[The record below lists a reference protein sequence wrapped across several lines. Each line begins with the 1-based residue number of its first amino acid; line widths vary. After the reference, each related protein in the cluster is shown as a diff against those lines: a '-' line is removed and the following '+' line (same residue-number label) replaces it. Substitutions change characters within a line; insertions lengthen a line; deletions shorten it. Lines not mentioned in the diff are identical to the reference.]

1 MSKKVTKLLV
11 SMHLFDPISASL
23 DVTSLSRIK
32 SRPIRF
38 RRCRTCKKM
47 EGTLPIRIQ
56 SQYTVS
62 QYPFYFTGS
71 HTMKSV
77 YDIKEFD
84 RYLFVFP
91 AMISSE
97 IILKR
102 NRTMLM
108 QNLMKVCSSSFPC
121 ECFHPSS
128 FTKVG
133 NKQSCILCRLDQ
145 TPLIYLKFSQLDPL
159 STLSESKRAPS
170 YNSWRKGKRAPSYN
184 SWRKGKR
191 APSSRQKYPELYKR
205 APSYNSWRKGGKRA
219 PSYNS
224 WRTGKR
230 APSYDSWR
238 TGKKRVPSY
247 SSWSAGKRVP
257 SYNSWRKG
265 KRSLNDNI
273 KDEDKQDGLPTS
285 MADKRV
291 PTYNSWRKGKRG
303 PAYNSWRKGKRF
315 LNQLAS
321 NEPKDELSEEKKSV
335 EDDVSAI

>member
-1 MSKKVTKLLV
+1 MISKNLI
-11 SMHLFDPISASL
+11 DI
-23 DVTSLSRIK
+23 
-32 SRPIRF
+32 
-38 RRCRTCKKM
+38 C
-47 EGTLPIRIQ
+47 
-56 SQYTVS
+56 
-62 QYPFYFTGS
+62 FYFQQCS
-71 HTMKSV
+71 
-77 YDIKEFD
+77 
-84 RYLFVFP
+84 
-91 AMISSE
+91 
-97 IILKR
+97 LKKLYWR
-102 NRTMLM
+102 GIG
-108 QNLMKVCSSSFPC
+108 QCW
-121 ECFHPSS
+121 
-128 FTKVG
+128 
-133 NKQSCILCRLDQ
+133 CRLLWRYVADHFLVNVFHKLNIYVYYLAWIKNL
-145 TPLIYLKFSQLDPL
+145 LIYLKNFHSDPI

-184 SWRKGKR
+184 SWRKG
-191 APSSRQKYPELYKR
+191 KR

-265 KRSLNDNI
+265 KRSLNNNI
-273 KDEDKQDGLPTS
+273 KDEDKQDGLLTN

-335 EDDVSAI
+335 ENDVSAI

>member
-1 MSKKVTKLLV
+1 
-11 SMHLFDPISASL
+11 MHLFDPISASL

-71 HTMKSV
+71 HTLGKKVS
-77 YDIKEFD
+77 
-84 RYLFVFP
+84 
-91 AMISSE
+91 MISKNLIDICLYFQQWSPQKSYWRG
-97 IILKR
+97 IGQCWCRILWR
-102 NRTMLM
+102 YVAHHFLVNVFIL
-108 QNLMKVCSSSFPC
+108 L
-121 ECFHPSS
+121 
-128 FTKVG
+128 
-133 NKQSCILCRLDQ
+133 ILCRLDQ

-191 APSSRQKYPELYKR
+191 APSSRQIYPELYKR